1 MVNQTHLLSSSRFSK
16 RTCALSCLLS
26 HFRFTFIKK
35 GAYRRKAKRLRKR
48 NVDMVKNYSS
58 FKLTKRET
66 SLIER
71 GQGFVPR
78 PKNVNVTGLVADCKT
93 FTRKCAWKW
102 WWAEFGDELDQT
114 EELDGEAT
122 DVFPKPKKFNL
133 PNTQIF
139 NYFHISC
146 PVRTCGHKAYKLCSQ
161 FPKMGNGGPSN
172 TCEDAKGGVNC
183 HSSH

>member
-1 MVNQTHLLSSSRFSK
+1 MSSPEVAAAQSSKPKRVRFNLSETEDEVKRGGRNRRFM
-16 RTCALSCLLS
+16 
-26 HFRFTFIKK
+26 KK

-48 NVDMVKNYSS
+48 NPDMFKNYSS
-58 FKLTKRET
+58 FKFTKRET

-93 FTRKCAWKW
+93 LTRKCAWKW
-102 WWAEFGDELDQT
+102 WFAEYGDELDQT

-133 PNTQIF
+133 G
-139 NYFHISC
+139 H
-146 PVRTCGHKAYKLCSQ
+146 PVSKRKDL
-161 FPKMGNGGPSN
+161 
-172 TCEDAKGGVNC
+172 D
-183 HSSH
+183 